1 VSRPLLSRL
10 AGALVAWA
18 AAGVMAAAP
27 SGASA
32 QGHDAQVS
40 IDVPKGKMKSVRL
53 RRLPL
58 GTSLAVA
65 VAASGGLRVA
75 LVSARELQ
83 STTPKAI
90 FSGGLEH
97 KMAFKVVIPESG
109 DYYLV
114 LDNRRG
120 GDDVH
125 ATAAVRAEPRQQPPP
140 ARPPVREK
148 NDERAGLARPFAT

>member
-1 VSRPLLSRL
+1 M
-10 AGALVAWA
+10 AGA
-18 AAGVMAAAP
+18 P
-27 SGASA
+27 FGASG

-40 IDVPKGKMKSVRL
+40 IDVPKGKTKTIRL

-65 VAASGGLRVA
+65 VAASGALRIA
-75 LVSARELQ
+75 LVSGRELQ
-83 STTPKAI
+83 NTSPRAI

-97 KMAFKVVIPESG
+97 KMSFKVVIPESG

-120 GDDVH
+120 GGDVS
-125 ATAAVRAEPRQQPPP
+125 ATAAMRAEPGRAQPPAP
-140 ARPPVREK
+140 RPPRGK
-148 NDERAGLARPFAT
+148 DDERAGLARPLAT

>member
-1 VSRPLLSRL
+1 MPGAVLARL
-10 AGALVAWA
+10 APALALYAGAGLLA
-18 AAGVMAAAP
+18 AACTA
-27 SGASA
+27 ASA

-40 IDVPKGKMKSVRL
+40 VDIPKGKTKSVRL

-75 LVSARELQ
+75 LVSARELE
-83 STTPKAI
+83 SPTPRAL

-120 GDDVH
+120 ADDVN
-125 ATAAVRAEPRQQPPP
+125 ATAAVRAE
-140 ARPPVREK
+140 ARRAPPVRPAPK
-148 NDERAGLARPFAT
+148 GKADERAQSAPLGPT